1 MASVLVTGSAG
12 FVGSHLVSK
21 LVTQN
26 YSVLGIS
33 ITKQKR
39 TKNFTPI
46 KADIRKIKTSDT
58 PRRLDTIIHLAAL
71 SDLEYCKK
79 NPVKC
84 FQTNVNGSQRMLEVA
99 RKNDSKFIFVSSSH
113 VFGKPKR
120 LPIDENHP
128 KESFSVYSASKIAAE
143 ELCKTYSQNYGMD
156 VTVVRPFSIYGPL
169 CPKHNVIF
177 QIIHQLLKDNLIYL
191 GNLKPKRDFLF
202 ISDFILA
209 LFAIISKQKKGYHE
223 FNVGTGKSTS
233 IFSVCNKLSHFTKK
247 EIRIETR
254 KNKIRKKDILDIRCD
269 YSKIKKWYSWKPK
282 IKLNDGLKVTYE
294 YYLSSN
300 ERN

>member
-26 YSVLGIS
+26 YNVLGIS
-33 ITKQKR
+33 KTKQKR
-39 TKNFTPI
+39 TKNFKPI

-58 PRRLDTIIHLAAL
+58 LRRLDTIIHLAAV
-71 SDLEYCKK
+71 SDIEYCKK
-79 NPVKC
+79 NPVEC
-84 FQTNVNGSQRMLEVA
+84 IQTNVNGSKRMLEMA

-113 VFGKPKR
+113 VFGKPIS
-120 LPIDENHP
+120 LPINENHP

-156 VTVVRPFSIYGPL
+156 ITVVRPFSIYGPL

-177 QIIHQLLKDNLIYL
+177 QIIYQLLKDNLIYL

-202 ISDFILA
+202 ISDFISA
-209 LFAIISKQKKGYHE
+209 LFAIVNKQKKGYEE

-233 IFSVCNKLSHFTKK
+233 IFSVSKKLGNFSKK
-247 EIRIETR
+247 EVRIKSR
-254 KNKIRKKDILDIRCD
+254 KNKIRKNDILDIRCD
-269 YSKIKKWYSWKPK
+269 YSKIKKWYGWKPK
-282 IKLNDGLKVTYE
+282 IKLNEGLKVTYQ
-294 YYLSSN
+294 YYLSSKGN
-300 ERN
+300 N